1 MSPTSLVRNDGY
13 FNVDGGISW
22 RGEAAPRNPL
32 INYKKWVIPHRFSN
46 YESQNNFRNGFRN
59 CNSHLSEKTIF
70 ATSMKRNQK
79 SAAIGFIFITLL
91 IDITGWGIVIP
102 VVPTLIRELIHNP
115 DLSVASQY
123 GGWLSFVYAAMQFVF
138 ASVLGGLSDK
148 YGRRPIILFS
158 LLGFSINFFIQAI
171 APTIFWLFV
180 GRIFSGVTGASI
192 TTASAYIADMSTDED
207 RAKNFGMIGAAF
219 GLGFIIG
226 PVIGGVLGHYGAR
239 VPFYAASILCLIN
252 FLYGWFILPESL
264 DKEHRRKFDWKRA
277 NPVGSLLQ
285 LRKYPQILGLIAALV
300 FVYIAGHAVQ
310 TNWTFFTM
318 YKFGW
323 TERMVGISLGVSGFM
338 AALVQGYLI
347 RIIQP
352 KIGDARS
359 IFYGLTLYAIGMVLF
374 AFASQS
380 WMMFAF
386 LIPYGLGGIAGPALQ
401 SVISSE
407 VPKNEQGELQGALA
421 SLISLTAIVGPPLMT
436 NTFYYFTHDNAPFKF
451 AGAPFFLGFLLMT
464 ISTVIVYFVFKRK
477 KI

>member
-1 MSPTSLVRNDGY
+1 M
-13 FNVDGGISW
+13 
-22 RGEAAPRNPL
+22 
-32 INYKKWVIPHRFSN
+32 KK
-46 YESQNNFRNGFRN
+46 
-59 CNSHLSEKTIF
+59 
-70 ATSMKRNQK
+70 NQK

-102 VVPTLIRELIHNP
+102 VVPKLIQELIHNP

-123 GGWLSFVYAAMQFVF
+123 GGWLSFAYAGMQFIF

-158 LLGFSINFFIQAI
+158 LLGFSLNFMIQAL

-180 GRIFSGVTGASI
+180 GRLFSGITGASI
-192 TTASAYIADMSTDED
+192 TTASAYIADISTDED

-226 PVIGGVLGHYGAR
+226 PVIGGILGQYGAR
-239 VPFYAASILCLIN
+239 VPFYAASVLCLVN

-264 DKEHRRKFDWKRA
+264 DKEHRRPFNWRRA
-277 NPVGSLLQ
+277 NPVGSLMQ
-285 LRKYPQILGLIAALV
+285 LRKYPKILGLIATLV

-318 YKFGW
+318 YKFNW
-323 TERMVGISLGVSGFM
+323 TETLVGISLGVSGFM

-347 RIIQP
+347 RFIQP
-352 KIGDARS
+352 KIGNEKS
-359 IFYGLTLYAIGMVLF
+359 IFYGLSLYAIGMILF
-374 AFASQS
+374 AFASES

-401 SVISSE
+401 SVISAE
-407 VPKNEQGELQGALA
+407 VPKSEQGELQGALA
-421 SLISLTAIVGPPLMT
+421 SLVSLTAIIGPPLMT
-436 NTFYYFTHDNAPFKF
+436 NIFYYFTHDSAPFIF
-451 AGAPFFLGFLLMT
+451 PGAPFFLGFLLMA
-464 ISTVIVYFVFKRK
+464 ISAVIVYFVFREKRVR
-477 KI
+477 

>member
-1 MSPTSLVRNDGY
+1 M
-13 FNVDGGISW
+13 
-22 RGEAAPRNPL
+22 
-32 INYKKWVIPHRFSN
+32 KK
-46 YESQNNFRNGFRN
+46 
-59 CNSHLSEKTIF
+59 K
-70 ATSMKRNQK
+70 QK
-79 SAAIGFIFITLL
+79 SAAVGFIFITLI

-102 VVPTLIRELIHNP
+102 VVPKLIQELIHNS

-123 GGWLSFVYAAMQFVF
+123 GGWLSFAYAGMQFIF

-158 LLGFSINFFIQAI
+158 LLGFSFNFLIQAL

-180 GRIFSGVTGASI
+180 GRLFSGVTGASI
-192 TTASAYIADMSTDED
+192 TTASAYIADVSTDKD
-207 RAKNFGMIGAAF
+207 RAKNFGLIGAAF
-219 GLGFIIG
+219 GIGFIVG
-226 PVIGGVLGHYGAR
+226 PVIGGFLGQYGAR
-239 VPFYAASILCLIN
+239 VPFYAASILCLVN

-264 DKEHRRKFDWKRA
+264 DKKDRREFNWRRA

-285 LRKYPQILGLIAALV
+285 LRKHPEILGLISTLV

-323 TERMVGISLGVSGFM
+323 SEKLVGLSLGAVGFM

-347 RIIQP
+347 RFIQP
-352 KIGDARS
+352 KLGNQKT
-359 IFYGLTLYAIGMVLF
+359 IFYGLSLYAVGMLLF
-374 AFASQS
+374 AFATES

-401 SVISSE
+401 SVISAQ

-421 SLISLTAIVGPPLMT
+421 SLISFTAIIGPPLMT
-436 NTFYYFTHDNAPFKF
+436 NTFYYFTHDDAPFIF
-451 AGAPFFLGFLLMT
+451 AGAPFFLGFILMT
-464 ISTVIVYFVFKRK
+464 ISAVLVYILFRNQK
-477 KI
+477 KIKSG

>member
-1 MSPTSLVRNDGY
+1 MSRENSFRSSVENLKISLR
-13 FNVDGGISW
+13 I
-22 RGEAAPRNPL
+22 AP
-32 INYKKWVIPHRFSN
+32 KK
-46 YESQNNFRNGFRN
+46 
-59 CNSHLSEKTIF
+59 LSLQTV
-70 ATSMKRNQK
+70 MKKNQK

-102 VVPTLIRELIHNP
+102 VVPKLIQELIHNS
-115 DLSVASQY
+115 DLSIASQY
-123 GGWLSFVYAAMQFVF
+123 GGWLSFVYAAMQFIF

-158 LLGFSINFFIQAI
+158 LLGFSLNFYIQAI

-192 TTASAYIADMSTDED
+192 TTASAYIADISTDED

-226 PVIGGVLGHYGAR
+226 PVIGGLLGQYGAR
-239 VPFYAASILCLIN
+239 VPFYAASGLCLVN

-264 DKEHRRKFDWKRA
+264 EKENRRAFNWKRA

-285 LRKYPQILGLIAALV
+285 LRKYPQILGLIGALV
-300 FVYIAGHAVQ
+300 FVYIASHAVQ

-318 YKFGW
+318 YKFNW
-323 TERMVGISLGVSGFM
+323 SEKMVGISLGISGFM

-347 RIIQP
+347 RFIQP
-352 KIGDARS
+352 KLGNEKS
-359 IFYGLTLYAIGMVLF
+359 IFYGLILYSIGMLLF
-374 AFASQS
+374 AFAGKS

-386 LIPYGLGGIAGPALQ
+386 LVPYGLGGIAGPALQ
-401 SVISSE
+401 SVISSQ

-421 SLISLTAIVGPPLMT
+421 SLVSLTAIVGPPLMT

-451 AGAPFFLGFLLMT
+451 AGAPFFLGFVLMT

>member
-1 MSPTSLVRNDGY
+1 M
-13 FNVDGGISW
+13 
-22 RGEAAPRNPL
+22 
-32 INYKKWVIPHRFSN
+32 KKK
-46 YESQNNFRNGFRN
+46 E
-59 CNSHLSEKTIF
+59 
-70 ATSMKRNQK
+70 K

-102 VVPTLIRELIHNP
+102 VVPKLIQELIHNP

-123 GGWLSFVYAAMQFVF
+123 GGWLSFAYAGMQFIF

-148 YGRRPIILFS
+148 YGRRPVILFS
-158 LLGFSINFFIQAI
+158 LLGFSLNFLIQAL

-180 GRIFSGVTGASI
+180 GRLFSGVTGASI
-192 TTASAYIADMSTDED
+192 TTASAYIADISNDED

-226 PVIGGVLGHYGAR
+226 PVIGGVLGNYGAR

-264 DKEHRRKFDWKRA
+264 EKENRRPFNWRRA

-285 LRKYPQILGLIAALV
+285 LKKYPQILGLIAALI

-310 TNWTFFTM
+310 TNWTFYTM
-318 YKFGW
+318 YKFNW
-323 TERMVGISLGVSGFM
+323 SETLVGVSLGISGFM

-347 RIIQP
+347 RFIQP
-352 KIGDARS
+352 KIGNEKS
-359 IFYGLTLYAIGMVLF
+359 IFYGLTLYSVGMLLF
-374 AFASQS
+374 AFATQS

-401 SVISSE
+401 SVISVE
-407 VPKNEQGELQGALA
+407 VPKSEQGELQGALA
-421 SLISLTAIVGPPLMT
+421 SLVSLTAIVGPPLMT
-436 NTFYYFTHDNAPFKF
+436 NTFYYFTHDSAPFSF
-451 AGAPFFLGFLLMT
+451 PGAPFFLGFLLMSAST
-464 ISTVIVYFVFKRK
+464 IIVYRVFNKKRHH
-477 KI
+477 

>member
-1 MSPTSLVRNDGY
+1 M
-13 FNVDGGISW
+13 
-22 RGEAAPRNPL
+22 
-32 INYKKWVIPHRFSN
+32 KK
-46 YESQNNFRNGFRN
+46 
-59 CNSHLSEKTIF
+59 
-70 ATSMKRNQK
+70 NQK

-102 VVPTLIRELIHNP
+102 VVPKLIQELIHNP

-138 ASVLGGLSDK
+138 ASVLGGLSDRF
-148 YGRRPIILFS
+148 GRRPIILFS
-158 LLGFSINFFIQAI
+158 LLGFSLNFMIQAL

-180 GRIFSGVTGASI
+180 GRIFSGITGASI
-192 TTASAYIADMSTDED
+192 TTASAYIADISTDED

-226 PVIGGVLGHYGAR
+226 PVIGGVLGQYGPR
-239 VPFYAASILCLIN
+239 VPFYAASVLCLVN
-252 FLYGWFILPESL
+252 FLYGLFILPESL
-264 DKEHRRKFDWKRA
+264 DKANLRPFNWKRA

-285 LRKYPQILGLIAALV
+285 LRKYPQILGLIAALI

-318 YKFGW
+318 YKFNW
-323 TERMVGISLGVSGFM
+323 TEKLVGISLGVSGFM

-347 RIIQP
+347 RLIQP
-352 KIGDARS
+352 KLGNEKS
-359 IFYGLTLYAIGMVLF
+359 IFYGLSLYAVGMILF
-374 AFASQS
+374 AFASES

-421 SLISLTAIVGPPLMT
+421 SLVSLTAIVGPPLMT
-436 NTFYYFTHDNAPFKF
+436 NIFYYFTHDAAPFKF
-451 AGAPFFLGFLLMT
+451 PGAPFFLGFILMA
-464 ISTVIVYFVFKRK
+464 ISAVIVYFTFRK
-477 KI
+477 KRL

>member
-1 MSPTSLVRNDGY
+1 M
-13 FNVDGGISW
+13 
-22 RGEAAPRNPL
+22 
-32 INYKKWVIPHRFSN
+32 KK
-46 YESQNNFRNGFRN
+46 
-59 CNSHLSEKTIF
+59 
-70 ATSMKRNQK
+70 NQK

-102 VVPTLIRELIHNP
+102 VVPKLIQELVGTS
-115 DLSVASQY
+115 DLSVAAQY
-123 GGWLSFVYAAMQFVF
+123 GGWISFAYAGTQFIF

-158 LLGFSINFFIQAI
+158 LLGFSLNFFIQAI

-192 TTASAYIADMSTDED
+192 TTASAYIADISNDED

-226 PVIGGVLGHYGAR
+226 PVIGGFLGQYGAR
-239 VPFYAASILCLIN
+239 VPFYAASGLCLVN

-264 DKEHRRKFDWKRA
+264 DKEHRRPFNWRRA

-285 LRKYPQILGLIAALV
+285 LKKHPEILGLILTLV

-323 TERMVGISLGVSGFM
+323 TEKVVGLSLGAVGLM

-347 RIIQP
+347 RFIQP
-352 KIGDARS
+352 KLGNERTIV
-359 IFYGLTLYAIGMVLF
+359 YGLSLYAVGLILF
-374 AFASQS
+374 AFASES

-401 SVISSE
+401 SVISSQ

-421 SLISLTAIVGPPLMT
+421 SLISLTAIIGPPLMT
-436 NTFYYFTHDNAPFKF
+436 NTFYYFTHDSAPFKF
-451 AGAPFFLGFLLMT
+451 AGAPFFLGFILMS
-464 ISTVIVYFVFKRK
+464 ISAFVIARLFRK
-477 KI
+477 KKDLIK

>member
-1 MSPTSLVRNDGY
+1 M
-13 FNVDGGISW
+13 
-22 RGEAAPRNPL
+22 
-32 INYKKWVIPHRFSN
+32 KK
-46 YESQNNFRNGFRN
+46 
-59 CNSHLSEKTIF
+59 
-70 ATSMKRNQK
+70 NQK

-102 VVPTLIRELIHNP
+102 VVPKLIQELIHNP

-138 ASVLGGLSDK
+138 ASVLGGLSDR

-158 LLGFSINFFIQAI
+158 LLGFSINFMIQAL

-180 GRIFSGVTGASI
+180 GRIFSGITGASI
-192 TTASAYIADMSTDED
+192 TTASAYIADISTDED

-226 PVIGGVLGHYGAR
+226 PVIGGILGQYGPR
-239 VPFYAASILCLIN
+239 VPFYAASVLCLVN
-252 FLYGWFILPESL
+252 FLYGLFILPESL
-264 DKEHRRKFDWKRA
+264 DKANRRPFNWKRA

-285 LRKYPQILGLIAALV
+285 LRKYPQILGLIAALI

-318 YKFGW
+318 YKFNW
-323 TERMVGISLGVSGFM
+323 TEKLVGISLGVSGFM

-347 RIIQP
+347 RFIQP
-352 KIGDARS
+352 KLGNEKS
-359 IFYGLTLYAIGMVLF
+359 IFYGLSLYAVGMILF
-374 AFASQS
+374 AFASES

-421 SLISLTAIVGPPLMT
+421 SLVSLTAIIGPPLMT
-436 NTFYYFTHDNAPFKF
+436 NIFYYFTHDAAPFKF
-451 AGAPFFLGFLLMT
+451 PGAPFFLGFILMA
-464 ISTVIVYFVFKRK
+464 ISAVIVYYTFRK
-477 KI
+477 KRL